1 MMNKVAI
8 LALATQN
15 QAISEE
21 LPARHITA
29 RSGMLDADSLLLQA
43 EMFMAPDAFKRFR
56 HFYQEQVCGSKNTVN
71 LEIFGSKKSNTVK
84 FYDSE

>member
-1 MMNKVAI
+1 MKKVAI

-15 QAISEE
+15 QANTEE

-56 HFYQEQVCGSKNTVN
+56 HFYQEQVGSGESTVR
-71 LEIFGSKKSNTVK
+71 LDMFGRKILKLA
-84 FYDSE
+84 F

>member
-1 MMNKVAI
+1 MMKKLAI

-15 QAISEE
+15 QAKTEE

-56 HFYQEQVCGSKNTVN
+56 HFYQEQVCSLKTTVK
-71 LEIFGSKKSNTVK
+71 LEIFGSEKSNTVK
-84 FYDSE
+84 FNDSE